1 MALAIDASSPAITTQ
16 TSTTTPTVATG
27 SFTPPAGSLL
37 LIGWSGNTGSASDPS
52 APSITDSL
60 GGHLTYTL
68 VGWKHRGVAPT
79 VDGQA
84 AMWWAVVGSSA
95 AMTVTVTTG
104 TGSGAQQAALKVW
117 VMTGADTTGI
127 GASGLT
133 GSTSAASIAQSYT
146 AQATGGQSFIAVCDW
161 DLKGVETAGTGAT
174 RDGSANVG
182 TDISYGFFHR
192 TLADDSNGVSNTL
205 NVTIPGTSTNL
216 NWVYAEI
223 KPAAGGAAAVWLPTP
238 PARHRFA
245 IRPFR
250 ARVSTPVRPQADTP
264 LPAGTVVDPPR
275 RLRGLLARRP
285 RVVSPVPAQVVV
297 TAPAYPPA
305 PERARLKG
313 VRLFRPRVAT
323 PAPAQVIV
331 AAPAYPPAPER
342 PRLKGLRLFRPR
354 AAAPVPDQVVFV
366 AAAYPPQSVRTRL
379 KGLRLFRGHAV
390 APVPPQVVVVPSSYV
405 PTAVRGRLKL
415 PALRRHDNV
424 QPFIDQALPPQMDPR
439 PRPKFRPVRG
449 RVVLPPAP
457 QSQPVVPLLT
467 RLKLRLVKAV
477 RPRPTSVVPPQ
488 VILIAP
494 PRVAQATRARR
505 HQFAARRHRG
515 GVDGWM
521 VPGVHLCVTPRPN
534 TGITAWDTG
543 ITTRPSTGITEAPC

>member
-1 MALAIDASSPAITTQ
+1 VAITED
-16 TSTTTPTVATG
+16 TSNQPAAVHAGGTSGTTG
-27 SFTPPAGSLL
+27 SFTPPASRLL
-37 LIGWSGNTGSASDPS
+37 A
-52 APSITDSL
+52 A
-60 GGHLTYTL
+60 L
-68 VGWKHRGVAPT
+68 VA
-79 VDGQA
+79 VDGNSGTATTVTVSDTASGAWQLLRRTN
-84 AMWWAVVGSSA
+84 SSA
-95 AMTVTVTTG
+95 AGLGGSAEVWIRDCITSPGAITVTASWAG
-104 TGSGAQQAALKVW
+104 GGGAAGGNLVVRTLIGAAPVASQ
-117 VMTGADTTGI
+117 TGATG
-127 GASGLT
+127 GASGVPGTVAASVTPNTLGSRIYGAALDYT
-133 GSTSAASIAQSYT
+133 SAITMTVNANTTSIDQFVDTTNGDTWAAFKASADTASLSATSYGYSTSASFNLAAAEILP
-146 AQATGGQSFIAVCDW
+146 ATGGGASGSWLAQAPTRRRLAV
-161 DLKGVETAGTGAT
+161 
-174 RDGSANVG
+174 
-182 TDISYGFFHR
+182 
-192 TLADDSNGVSNTL
+192 
-205 NVTIPGTSTNL
+205 
-216 NWVYAEI
+216 
-223 KPAAGGAAAVWLPTP
+223 
-238 PARHRFA
+238 
-245 IRPFR
+245 RPLR

-275 RLRGLLARRP
+275 RLRGLLARRA

-323 PAPAQVIV
+323 PVPAQVIV
-331 AAPAYPPAPER
+331 TAPAYPPAPER

-354 AAAPVPDQVVFV
+354 AAAPVPAQVVFV

-390 APVPPQVVVVPSSYV
+390 APVPPQVVVVPASYV
-405 PTAVRGRLKL
+405 PAAVRGRLKL

-457 QSQPVVPLLT
+457 QPQPVVPLLT

-477 RPRPTSVVPPQ
+477 RGRPTSVVPPQ

-505 HQFAARRHRG
+505 NQFAARRHRG

-521 VPGVHLCVTPRPN
+521 VPGIHICVITRPN
-534 TGITAWDTG
+534 TGITADPAGLIVRPDTG
-543 ITTRPSTGITEAPC
+543 VVINEC